1 MSNAKQ
7 IAFEID
13 DNGCFN
19 CTSHKPNK
27 DGYRQI
33 QINHQL
39 YIMHRFIYEECFGP
53 IPPGMVVRHKCD
65 NTHCINPAHLE
76 IGTVADNNRDKV
88 ERGRCNPVKGEDHG
102 HAKLSHSDVYKI
114 YKQAMKGEY
123 LHQIAQEFNVDKST
137 IFKIKKG
144 ETWKHLRG
152 MFEVLYDVEKERIRQ
167 LEKWNIQRHPLGF
180 WLAILME
187 EVGEVAEA
195 AQSYFRLVSSKDTDS
210 HDLYKELIQ
219 VAAVASAVAEQIKEE
234 LEGAR

>member
-1 MSNAKQ
+1 
-7 IAFEID
+7 
-13 DNGCFN
+13 
-19 CTSHKPNK
+19 
-27 DGYRQI
+27 
-33 QINHQL
+33 
-39 YIMHRFIYEECFGP
+39 
-53 IPPGMVVRHKCD
+53 
-65 NTHCINPAHLE
+65 
-76 IGTVADNNRDKV
+76 
-88 ERGRCNPVKGEDHG
+88 
-102 HAKLSHSDVYKI
+102 
-114 YKQAMKGEY
+114 
-123 LHQIAQEFNVDKST
+123 
-137 IFKIKKG
+137 
-144 ETWKHLRG
+144 